1 MKVNT
6 SNNIDKFDSLRLS
19 RFNVVF
25 LAKNQD
31 NKTIKC
37 HFITNALNALD
48 AAFIF
53 GQNNK
58 NKGYVVFSV
67 DEVN

>member
-1 MKVNT
+1 MNT
-6 SNNIDKFDSLRLS
+6 LETLRLS
-19 RFNVVF
+19 RFDVVF
-25 LAKNQD
+25 ISINQE

-37 HFITNALNALD
+37 HFITSALNSFD

-58 NKGYVVFSV
+58 NKSYVVLSV
-67 DEVN
+67 DAIN

>member
-1 MKVNT
+1 MNT
-6 SNNIDKFDSLRLS
+6 LETLRLS
-19 RFNVVF
+19 RFDVVF
-25 LAKNQD
+25 ISINQE

-37 HFITNALNALD
+37 HFITSALNSFD

-58 NKGYVVFSV
+58 NKNYVVLSV
-67 DEVN
+67 DAIN

>member
-1 MKVNT
+1 MNT
-6 SNNIDKFDSLRLS
+6 LETLRLS
-19 RFNVVF
+19 RFDVVF
-25 LAKNQD
+25 LSKNQD

-37 HFITNALNALD
+37 HFITSALNSFD

-58 NKGYVVFSV
+58 SKGYVVLSV
-67 DEVN
+67 DAIN

>member
-1 MKVNT
+1 MNT
-6 SNNIDKFDSLRLS
+6 LETLRLS
-19 RFNVVF
+19 RFDVVF
-25 LAKNQD
+25 ISINQE

-37 HFITNALNALD
+37 HFITSALNSFD

-58 NKGYVVFSV
+58 NKNHVVLSV
-67 DEVN
+67 DAIN